1 MDVRSLDGV
10 KYTSRSLPGMN
21 HLGSGHVLMN
31 NRQAS
36 REDGNLPITDS
47 ANPYDTQDTHYGTFA
62 ANRQQTAGLEK
73 IFRGKAPG
81 GNVLGLVG
89 C

>member
-1 MDVRSLDGV
+1 
-10 KYTSRSLPGMN
+10 MN

-31 NRQAS
+31 NRQPS
-36 REDGNLPITDS
+36 RRDPTLTDR
-47 ANPYDTQDTHYGTFA
+47 ANPYDTTDTQYGTFA
-62 ANRQQTAGLEK
+62 ANRQQPAASEDF
-73 IFRGKAPG
+73 FRGNATS

>member
-1 MDVRSLDGV
+1 MLVRSLDGV
-10 KYTSRSLPGMN
+10 KHTSRSLRGMN

-31 NRQAS
+31 TGKPAGRADHRYE
-36 REDGNLPITDS
+36 RES
-47 ANPYDTQDTHYGTFA
+47 VRHRDTHYGTFA
-62 ANRQQTAGLEK
+62 ANRQQPAASEK
-73 IFRGKAPG
+73 IFRGKATS

>member
-1 MDVRSLDGV
+1 M
-10 KYTSRSLPGMN
+10 KYTSRSLRGMN

-31 NRQAS
+31 KPATQPA
-36 REDGNLPITDS
+36 GPTLTDC
-47 ANPYDTQDTHYGTFA
+47 ANPYDTQTR
-62 ANRQQTAGLEK
+62 NTAHSPPTGNSRPLGK
-73 IFRGKAPG
+73 FFRGKATS